1 MAPIEMNQQ
10 TGRARR
16 WKRSLRIADHPASW
30 ARDDS
35 VSNNVKRASRTSR
48 GGARAMSPRQ
58 AGVGAGAGAVG
69 VGNDQWGPSQNGDRS
84 QGRGPN
90 QVDDDLLSDDSADE
104 LDDGIS
110 DSDSEDDGI
119 DPDVDSPPATPIS
132 DVSPTLTLSTPDVGV
147 TTTSLPSTTAV
158 PAIPSSTTAS
168 TMVVTTMSP
177 VVETGITMTPVVVSR
192 SKYTIL
198 MSPPDS
204 QQETA
209 VETPSIASSLLA
221 STVPLPEITSRP
233 QKGIIKDEIPTILTP
248 LPAIDDSISST
259 TISSIISTTPT
270 LLPIT
275 SATPEIPQEYDRE
288 KFDDDDDFRD
298 AFRDGPP
305 PGPSGLSPASE
316 HALIAVG
323 SIGRSQTVL
332 RNTKLRTIANMI

>member
-1 MAPIEMNQQ
+1 MNQQ

-16 WKRSLRIADHPASW
+16 WKRSLRIADHLASW

-35 VSNNVKRASRTSR
+35 VSNNVKRASRSSR
-48 GGARAMSPRQ
+48 GGARAVSPRQ

-132 DVSPTLTLSTPDVGV
+132 DVSPTLTLSAPDVGV

-177 VVETGITMTPVVVSR
+177 VVETGITMTPIVVSR